1 MKRRALL
8 IQNPGKVGDANYLP
22 SVSVAYNRF
31 KSYLQSPV
39 GGYWSDD
46 ELIELQRLEPMRVS
60 LQSDFVFKLKELNQS
75 DVDYSMVV
83 FIGHGGAMNGVD
95 KVQLEDGELIPI
107 SCFTQYGNP
116 KKRTVVIDACRKYMS
131 LDVARLIN
139 EQRFFSGD
147 GRYDARACR
156 DYYNNLIS
164 HAQPHI
170 ELLQSTQY
178 DQCAMGSED
187 GTAFTDALFH
197 VLDDGHTIWKQQ
209 ALMDKYGECH
219 KSISDI
225 LTEIQIKMATY
236 QQVPQYTN
244 DSNDVFPFYAIK
256 RSTTRIISGGE
267 VIQVLND

>member
-8 IQNPGKVGDANYLP
+8 IQNPGKEGDANYLP
-22 SVSVAYNRF
+22 SVSMAYNRF

-39 GGYWSDD
+39 GGYWSND
-46 ELIELQRLEPMRVS
+46 ELIELQRLRPIGVS
-60 LQSDFVFKLKELNQS
+60 LQSDFVFKLRELNQP

-83 FIGHGGAMNGVD
+83 FIGHGGAIDGVD

-116 KKRTVVIDACRKYMS
+116 KKRTVIIDACRKYMS
-131 LDVARLIN
+131 LDAARVIN
-139 EQRFFSGD
+139 EQRAFSGD
-147 GRYDARACR
+147 GGYNARACR
-156 DYYNNLIS
+156 DYYNDLIS
-164 HAQPHI
+164 QAQPHV

-178 DQCAMGSED
+178 NQYAMGSED

-197 VLDDGHTIWKQQ
+197 VLNNGHVLWSQH
-209 ALMDKYGECH
+209 ALMDRCGECG
-219 KSISDI
+219 KTIPDI
-225 LTEIQIKMATY
+225 LPDIQKGMTPY

-244 DSNDVFPFYAIK
+244 DSDNVFPLYAIK
-256 RSTTRIISGGE
+256 IPTTRIISGGE